1 MTSLFEPL
9 QFQRGAALKNRF
21 MLAPLTNLQSHPDG
35 VLSDDEFKWLVKRA
49 EGGFGLTMTC
59 AASAQFEGIG
69 FPGQLGV
76 YDDKH
81 LPGLTRLAQA
91 INAQGSHSVVQLH
104 HGGMRS
110 IESVIG
116 RKPQCP
122 SDDTETG
129 AVAMTL
135 DEIKHTIDCFV
146 GAAKRAESA
155 GFQGA
160 ELHGA
165 HGYLLAQFL
174 SPQYNRRED
183 AYGGSPENRARIVL
197 EMIDAV
203 RAATGPNFTLG
214 IRLSPERFGQ
224 KLDEV
229 AALAQRLMDEAKL
242 DYIDMSLWDAFKQ
255 PQDEEFQSKS
265 LASWFT
271 ELKRGKVKLGA
282 AGKIF
287 TGAQAQQILDMG
299 FDFAIIGRGAILHHD
314 FPKRVQA
321 DAAFAS
327 VRTPVSA
334 DYLRQEGLG
343 EAFVNYMRTW
353 KGFVT
358 EEAA

>member
-1 MTSLFEPL
+1 MIRFSSN
-9 QFQRGAALKNRF
+9 RGAPLKNRF
-21 MLAPLTNLQSHPDG
+21 ALAAMTNLQSNPDG
-35 VLSDDEFKWLVKRA
+35 TLGEDELTWLAKRA

-59 AASAQFEGIG
+59 AASVQFEGIG
-69 FPGQLGV
+69 FPGQLGF

-81 LPGLTRLAQA
+81 LPGLTRLAEA
-91 INAQGSHSVVQLH
+91 LNRHGTHSVAQLH
-104 HGGMRS
+104 HSGMRS

-122 SDDTETG
+122 SDDAETG

-146 GAAKRAESA
+146 SAAKRAERA
-155 GFQGA
+155 GFQGV

-165 HGYLLAQFL
+165 HGYLLGQFF
-174 SPQYNRRED
+174 SPQYNQRD
-183 AYGGSPENRARIVL
+183 DPYGGSPEKRARIL
-197 EMIDAV
+197 FEIIDAV
-203 RAATGPNFTLG
+203 RAATGHNFTLG
-214 IRLSPERFGQ
+214 VRLSPERFGQ
-224 KLDEV
+224 KLDEIV
-229 AALAQRLMDEAKL
+229 AITQRLMDEAKV

-255 PQDEEFQSKS
+255 PQDAEFQTKS
-265 LASWFT
+265 LAAWFT

-299 FDFAIIGRGAILHHD
+299 FDFAIVGRGGILHHD
-314 FPKRVQA
+314 FPKRVEA
-321 DAAFAS
+321 DPAFAS

-334 DYLRQEGLG
+334 DYLRGEGLG
-343 EAFVNYMRTW
+343 ETFVNYMRTW

-358 EEAA
+358 EDAA